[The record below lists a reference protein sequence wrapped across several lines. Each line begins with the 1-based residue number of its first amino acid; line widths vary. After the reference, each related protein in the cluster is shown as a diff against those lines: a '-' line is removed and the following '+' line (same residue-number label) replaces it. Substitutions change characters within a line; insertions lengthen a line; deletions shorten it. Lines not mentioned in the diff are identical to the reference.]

1 MTTEVAQIRFTL
13 YQSTEFT
20 ILIFILIINITII
33 ILGQGKI
40 YPRTASEISRTIS
53 AYIIFLGHP
62 YLLVIHIF
70 RRFSNTMNAM
80 FVAFLPN
87 SLTE

>member
-20 ILIFILIINITII
+20 VLILILIINITII

-53 AYIIFLGHP
+53 AYIIFLGHS